1 MAGKTVKWS
10 SFRCEIFSETKTP
23 PKSLNI
29 DDGLVQYVCTR
40 TNTPSLSKQ
49 CKLDHVDLILFICL
63 FYTLTMM
70 CKLRG
75 RGRSL
80 SLARNPAWN
89 YLYHV
94 IVTCFFCPEKSL
106 KNESINEI
114 TKKKKKQQ
122 TFPDSLCE
130 MWGINF
136 RCLDLQQEV
145 SYSELGCWVEENFD
159 VIVSEILA
167 RIHDHVWKSELQPL
181 SSSTQEDSVVGQ
193 EWHLKSFR
201 FKCSFWFR
209 SFCFNWSS

>member
-40 TNTPSLSKQ
+40 TNTPSLS
-49 CKLDHVDLILFICL
+49 KLDHVDLILFICL

-114 TKKKKKQQ
+114 TKKNK
-122 TFPDSLCE
+122 TTNIS
-130 MWGINF
+130 
-136 RCLDLQQEV
+136 R
-145 SYSELGCWVEENFD
+145 
-159 VIVSEILA
+159 
-167 RIHDHVWKSELQPL
+167 QPL
-181 SSSTQEDSVVGQ
+181 WDVRNKLQV
-193 EWHLKSFR
+193 
-201 FKCSFWFR
+201 FR
-209 SFCFNWSS
+209 SPAGSFVLRTWMLGGGELWCYC